1 MKRTC
6 TGRGAAVILAL
17 ACTAGCAPDAWQ
29 NTRASGLNAYL
40 STVETQCQPL
50 WFGNMRLRR
59 FDSSDA
65 GDRQSDFT
73 SLLDTTSR
81 LYYGRITPAQFRE
94 GVQSLAMTSS
104 DPRTNQTID
113 CMIRTLPASR
123 PSGPG

>member
-1 MKRTC
+1 V
-6 TGRGAAVILAL
+6 AAAILAI

-29 NTRASGLNAYL
+29 NTRASGLNDYL
-40 STVETQCQPL
+40 STVEAQCQPM
-50 WFGNMRLRR
+50 WFGNMQLRR

-65 GDRQSDFT
+65 GSRQSDFT
-73 SLLDTTSR
+73 SLLDATSR

-104 DPRTNQTID
+104 DGRTNQTID
-113 CMIRTLPASR
+113 CMIRTLPAGR